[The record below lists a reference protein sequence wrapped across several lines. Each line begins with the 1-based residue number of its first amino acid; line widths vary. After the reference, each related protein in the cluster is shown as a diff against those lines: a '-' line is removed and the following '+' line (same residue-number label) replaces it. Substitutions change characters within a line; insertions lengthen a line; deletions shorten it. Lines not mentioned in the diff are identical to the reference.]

1 MGALGRY
8 TLLHRQQVLTWTKK
22 TRRNCPVRREAHG
35 QPSVI
40 IRMDPPRYVFAALPA
55 DEHGKAFH
63 VLVSVFSAADT
74 RRRQT
79 YCKGACGHAWHN
91 LPPR

>member
-1 MGALGRY
+1 
-8 TLLHRQQVLTWTKK
+8 
-22 TRRNCPVRREAHG
+22 
-35 QPSVI
+35 
-40 IRMDPPRYVFAALPA
+40 MDPPRYVFAALPA